1 MASIQRP
8 PAWNLGFPG
17 CAAWVEGKRWRGGFV
32 RLSRRRDGTAREQVE
47 AAAPG
52 EKQSRA
58 VAEGGWG
65 KGNSP
70 LAGGPGMTAA
80 QRGEERAG

>member
-1 MASIQRP
+1 
-8 PAWNLGFPG
+8 
-17 CAAWVEGKRWRGGFV
+17 
-32 RLSRRRDGTAREQVE
+32 LSRRGDGTAREQVE
-47 AAAPG
+47 VAAPG
-52 EKQSRA
+52 EKQSRT